1 MKKLGWKA
9 IGYTLWILGMLQLI
23 TLPLGMMSAPNL
35 IEFDLG
41 VILLLLNLGSII
53 YGFVMLLLIGKEYID
68 YLINKEDK

>member
-9 IGYTLWILGMLQLI
+9 IGYALWIFGMLQLI

-35 IEFDLG
+35 VEFNLG
-41 VILLLLNLGSII
+41 VILLLLTLGSII
-53 YGFVMLLLIGKEYID
+53 YGFVMLVMVGKEYVD